1 MKISSLLLSSAAVL
15 ASGSVFAADL
25 PAKKAA
31 PAAAAQSTGCP
42 AFGPGYFA
50 IPGGD
55 TCLKVS
61 GYVRSD
67 SRYINATAPGYS
79 NRPGTANYT
88 TGYKYVLGF
97 DTMSNSEIGQ
107 IHARIGMYDAQL
119 PTKVSGTSQDS
130 SLHTMGS
137 PATESAYIDIGTFR
151 AGYAPSTVDFDNA
164 YNLSGLQYQP
174 TAVPLLAYT
183 IQAGSTAFTLA
194 AENTYFV
201 ESNAL
206 TTNTGGVASRPDM
219 IGAIKTTMG
228 DTVIKAGLVSHEIAA
243 ASATQQGYAAL
254 GRLDQKFG
262 DATLI
267 LGAAWAKGAIGYLD
281 NPTTYG
287 SNGLAT
293 KANQAMGGIAD
304 SDSSGNNLSQAQMV
318 TAAIEYKVAGKDTVY
333 AYAGTESGTGEN
345 ISAAIINYNKSI
357 YGVGYKYMIGKTL
370 YIRPEFYGYTEDKGD
385 GAGSNN
391 YAAGYLRIRKDF

>member
-1 MKISSLLLSSAAVL
+1 
-15 ASGSVFAADL
+15 
-25 PAKKAA
+25 
-31 PAAAAQSTGCP
+31 
-42 AFGPGYFA
+42 
-50 IPGGD
+50 
-55 TCLKVS
+55 
-61 GYVRSD
+61 
-67 SRYINATAPGYS
+67 
-79 NRPGTANYT
+79 
-88 TGYKYVLGF
+88 
-97 DTMSNSEIGQ
+97 
-107 IHARIGMYDAQL
+107 
-119 PTKVSGTSQDS
+119 
-130 SLHTMGS
+130 MGS

-201 ESNAL
+201 ESNYL
-206 TTNTGGVASRPDM
+206 TANPGGVASRPDM

-293 KANQAMGGIAD
+293 QANQAMGGIAD

-345 ISAAIINYNKSI
+345 KSAAIINYNKSI